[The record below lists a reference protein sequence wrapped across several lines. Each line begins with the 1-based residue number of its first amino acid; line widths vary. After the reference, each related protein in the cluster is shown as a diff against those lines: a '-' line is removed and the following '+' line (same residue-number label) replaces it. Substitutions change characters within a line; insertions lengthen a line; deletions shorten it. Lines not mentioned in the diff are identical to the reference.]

1 MFRISY
7 IDKNITK
14 ILAHD
19 PDPLNM
25 VRARFL
31 AHGLSASLIVLLLTL
46 PSFYIHDQYLLFFRS
61 VMIILAQAGLIWVL
75 LKTPKWKLVAHLTCI
90 IVAVLI
96 WSNLF
101 IFLQGIKII
110 SLQFMLL
117 LVVMSYYLLGIKWGV
132 FYSLLSILFMGINFA
147 LYGQEAML
155 TINNQIE
162 VDNYSFLIV
171 FVFNFLLIIYI
182 QHHFFYA
189 FNDTIKQL
197 KIKQAEEKKL
207 NEKLQETITV
217 SEQLSKAKT
226 NFLSTISHELRT
238 PLNGV
243 IGMSNL
249 LLLDNPR
256 KDQEENLNILK
267 FSANNLLSLIND
279 VLDINKIESGKVD
292 IEKTPFGVY
301 SLIHNIFAGFK
312 NRAAAKGLGFTLD
325 CSSELNDLGVIGD
338 PTRLTQILNNLIENA
353 LKFTKEGKINLTI
366 KAKEKMD
373 QNIRLYFCVSDT
385 GIGIPAEKQ
394 QMVFESFSQASTSTT
409 RNYGG
414 SGLGLAIV
422 KNLLELHQ
430 SNINIQ
436 SEVNVG
442 TSFTFEIVYKTFD
455 LDQNIPIE
463 PNNKS
468 IEDMDISSLK
478 VLIAEDNQMNTL
490 LMRKLLAKW
499 NITPDFAGNGSD
511 AVEAFK
517 TNDYDLILMDI
528 HMPIMDGYEASSIIR
543 NYSDNVKSNVPIIAL
558 TASVALDVRNKIA
571 EAGINDYVSKPFSP
585 EELRGKLE
593 EIALHKSV

>member
-1 MFRISY
+1 MIRIKY
-7 IDKNITK
+7 IDQNIAK
-14 ILAHD
+14 ILVND

-31 AHGLSASLIVLLLTL
+31 AQGLSSSLIVLLLTL
-46 PSFYIHDQYLLFFRS
+46 PSFYIHAQHLLFFRS
-61 VMIILAQAGLIWVL
+61 VLIIVAQVGLIWVL

-90 IVAVLI
+90 IIAVLI

-117 LVVMSYYLLGIKWGV
+117 LVVLSYYLLGIKWGV

-147 LYGQEAML
+147 LYGQAAML
-155 TINNQIE
+155 TIHNQIE

-171 FVFNFLLIIYI
+171 FIFNFLLIIYI

-189 FNDTIKQL
+189 FNETIKQL
-197 KIKQAEEKKL
+197 KIKQEEEKKL
-207 NEKLQETITV
+207 NEKLQETITI

-243 IGMSNL
+243 IGMSDL

-256 KDQEENLNILK
+256 KEQEENLNILK
-267 FSANNLLSLIND
+267 FSANNLLNLIND

-292 IEKTPFGVY
+292 IEKIPF
-301 SLIHNIFAGFK
+301 SIHELINSIFAGFK
-312 NRAAAKGLGFTLD
+312 NRATAKGLVFTLD
-325 CSSELNDLGVIGD
+325 CSNELNELGVIGD

-353 LKFTKEGKINLTI
+353 LKFTKDGKVNLTI
-366 KAKEKMD
+366 KVIEKNSK
-373 QNIRLYFCVSDT
+373 NIRLYFCVSDT
-385 GIGIPAEKQ
+385 GIGIPVEKQ
-394 QMVFESFSQASTSTT
+394 ELVFESFSQASTSTT

-430 SNINIQ
+430 SNISIQ

-442 TSFTFEIVYKTFD
+442 TSFSFEINYTLFD
-455 LDQNIPIE
+455 LNQNIPIE

-468 IEDMDISSLK
+468 IENMDISGLK
-478 VLIAEDNQMNTL
+478 ILIAEDNQMNTL

-499 NITPDFAGNGSD
+499 NITPDFASNGAD

-528 HMPIMDGYEASSIIR
+528 HMPIMDGYEASRTIR
-543 NYSDNVKSNVPIIAL
+543 NYGDTVKSAVHIIAL
-558 TASVALDVRNKIA
+558 TASVALDVRNKIT
-571 EAGINDYVSKPFSP
+571 EAGINDYVSKPFNP
-585 EELRGKLE
+585 EELRGKIE
-593 EIALHKSV
+593 EIASHKSV